1 MATKK
6 KQGVRRSKDAR
17 KPRTLR
23 VESAGT
29 FTLSPPPPPALRVWL
44 ETKARMAEHLTHRVE
59 LEHIERAARV
69 LLEGDSGR
77 QANPIVVDAVA
88 AILERVADHASALE
102 FGVSGGQRV
111 AAAEALESV
120 QVLLAKLAEPRRA
133 EFVELIADS
142 TRRLDTASTQ
152 QDSAEVHAI
161 AAAFVMA
168 ATRLDRAFRRL
179 SAAYVLRELSLLRP
193 ARTKSPRQMLRAAAL
208 AGAMSVKVG
217 AFNERSP
224 KKATAA
230 FDKAWKAWKNGSAK
244 GRSRGKGR

>member
-6 KQGVRRSKDAR
+6 KQAVRSSKGTK
-17 KPRTLR
+17 KPRTTR

-29 FTLSPPPPPALRVWL
+29 LTLSPPPPPALRMWL

-77 QANPIVVDAVA
+77 QANPIELDAVA

-120 QVLLAKLAEPRRA
+120 QALLAKLAAPRRA

-142 TRRLDTASTQ
+142 TRRLDAASAQ
-152 QDSAEVHAI
+152 QDSAEIHAI

-193 ARTKSPRQMLRAAAL
+193 ARSKSPRQMACAAAL
-208 AGAMSVKVG
+208 AGAMSAKVG

-224 KKATAA
+224 KKAAAA
-230 FDKAWKAWKNGSAK
+230 FDSAWKAWKGGSTK
-244 GRSRGKGR
+244 GRSRART

>member
-6 KQGVRRSKDAR
+6 KQEVRRSKGA
-17 KPRTLR
+17 KQPRTAR

-29 FTLSPPPPPALRVWL
+29 LTLSPPPPPALRMWL
-44 ETKARMAEHLTHRVE
+44 ETRARMAEHLTHRVE

-111 AAAEALESV
+111 AAAEALERV
-120 QVLLAKLAEPRRA
+120 QTLLAKLAEPRRA

-142 TRRLDTASTQ
+142 TRRLDAVSPQ

-161 AAAFVMA
+161 AAAFIMA

-179 SAAYVLRELSLLRP
+179 SIAYVLRELALLRP

-208 AGAMSVKVG
+208 AGAMSAKVG

-224 KKATAA
+224 KKAAAA
-230 FDKAWKAWKNGSAK
+230 FDKAWKARRGASAK
-244 GRSRGKGR
+244 GRPRADSR